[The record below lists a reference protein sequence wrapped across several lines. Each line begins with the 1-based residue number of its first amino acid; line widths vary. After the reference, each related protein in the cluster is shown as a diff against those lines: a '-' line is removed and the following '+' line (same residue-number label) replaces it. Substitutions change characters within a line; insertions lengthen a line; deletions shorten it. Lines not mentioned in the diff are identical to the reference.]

1 MQWIVSLDVT
11 TRRLGI
17 VTERKCLIIDDAGI
31 VQDLNS
37 FLAYLPN
44 SVMGLNHTK
53 YTEMKAQGHNS

>member
-1 MQWIVSLDVT
+1 MDRFSGCDNQETWNL
-11 TRRLGI
+11 L

-31 VQDLNS
+31 AQDLNS